1 MKVRTFLILLIL
13 LGLLILGFVF
23 YYYRSKSEIKRQMSN
38 PNSAQNEIL
47 LPQPQRKG
55 EVSLEEALQKRRSV
69 REYKNESLTL
79 EDIAQ
84 ILWSAQGITEGTHR
98 TVPSAGALY
107 PIEIYLVVKKVE
119 GVAEGVYHYNPESH
133 KLVLNVAGDFNRSVA
148 EIAANQEWI
157 ENSAAILLISADFQ
171 RTTEKYGERGKQYVW
186 MEAGHSAQ
194 NVYLQTI
201 SLGLGTVSVGAFSDH
216 SVQKILNLPEN
227 IQPLV
232 IMPIGKK

>member
-1 MKVRTFLILLIL
+1 MKVRTFLILFIL

-23 YYYRSKSEIKRQMSN
+23 YYRSKSDIKRQMPT

-55 EVSLEEALQKRRSV
+55 EISLEETLQKRRSI
-69 REYKNESLTL
+69 REYKNEPLSLK
-79 EDIAQ
+79 DISQ
-84 ILWSAQGITEGTHR
+84 ILWASQGITEGSHR

-107 PIEIYLVVKKVE
+107 PIEIYLVVKNVE
-119 GVAEGVYHYNPESH
+119 GVAEGVYRYDPEGH
-133 KLVLNVAGDFNRSVA
+133 KLVLVVGGDFNRALA
-148 EIAANQEWI
+148 EVAANQEWI

-171 RTTEKYGERGKQYVW
+171 RTTQKYGERGKQYVW

-194 NVYLQTI
+194 NVYLQAT
-201 SLGLGTVSVGAFSDH
+201 SLELGTVSVGAFDEER
-216 SVQKILNLPEN
+216 VQKILNLPEN
-227 IQPLV
+227 IQSLV